1 MYKEVR
7 TVKINK
13 VSLGLALGILWGA
26 SVFLVTL
33 WVMARGGGQHLYL
46 LHNFYLGYSVSFVGA
61 LLGLV
66 YGFVDGFIGGWL
78 IALLYNA
85 FAKSTLQAE

>member
-1 MYKEVR
+1 M
-7 TVKINK
+7 KINK
-13 VSLGLALGILWGA
+13 VALGLALGIIWGA
-26 SVFLVTL
+26 SVFLATL
-33 WVMARGGGQHLYL
+33 WIMARGGGQTLVL
-46 LHNFYLGYSVSFVGA
+46 LNKFYLGYSVSFLGG

-85 FAKSTLQAE
+85 FAKPAPQAE